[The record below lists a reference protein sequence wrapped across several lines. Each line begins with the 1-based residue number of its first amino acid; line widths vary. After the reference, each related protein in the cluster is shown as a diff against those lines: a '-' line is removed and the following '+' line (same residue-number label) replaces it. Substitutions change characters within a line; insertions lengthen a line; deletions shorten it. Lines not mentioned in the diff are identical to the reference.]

1 MFSTDRLWLGEYKM
15 SIAVVGSIH
24 ADFYVKVKRFP
35 QPDETIIG
43 SDYALYPGGKGANQA
58 VGCAR
63 LGVETYMIGAVG
75 NDYIGS
81 MLIDNLARN
90 GVRIDYV
97 YKANCGSGVAFIILN
112 EETGENM
119 IIVSPGADNAVT
131 PQHVEDSLKNL
142 REKVKIFLTQLEIP
156 VETVYRGLEIAKEF
170 GMLTILNPAPARSLD
185 RNIFRFV
192 DIAVPNRVELQ
203 QLAGVKIESI
213 EDVFKAS
220 EKLLEW
226 GVKAVVTTLGSRGAA
241 IAAHNIKTVVGAFN
255 VPVVDTTGAGD
266 AFVAGLAVALL
277 ENREIVNAVRFA
289 NAVAALK
296 IARMGAQSMPTRSEV
311 DDFIKSYERVVV
323 EPAGQPF
330 Q

>member
-1 MFSTDRLWLGEYKM
+1 M

-35 QPDETIIG
+35 QPDETVIG
-43 SDYALYPGGKGANQA
+43 SDYAIYPGGKGANQA

-75 NDYIGS
+75 DDYIGS

-97 YKANCGSGVAFIILN
+97 YKASCSSGVAFIILN
-112 EETGENM
+112 EETRENM

-131 PQHVEDSLKNL
+131 PQLVEDSLKSL
-142 REKVKIFLTQLEIP
+142 RGKAKILLTQLEIP
-156 VETVYRGLEIAKEF
+156 IETVYRSLEIAKEF
-170 GMLTILNPAPARSLD
+170 GILTILNPAPARSLD
-185 RNIFRFV
+185 RDMFRFV

-203 QLAGVKIESI
+203 QLTGVKIESI
-213 EDVFKAS
+213 EDVFRAS

-226 GVKAVVTTLGSRGAA
+226 GVEVVITTLGSRGAA
-241 IAAHNIKTVVGAFN
+241 IATRNTKTIAKAFK

-277 ENREIVNAVRFA
+277 ENREITDAVRFA

-296 IARMGAQSMPTRSEV
+296 ITRMGAQSMPTRSEV
-311 DDFIKSYERVVV
+311 DHLVKNYETQLV
-323 EPAGQPF
+323 EVEASVGLRDLMSVG
-330 Q
+330 

>member
-1 MFSTDRLWLGEYKM
+1 M

-35 QPDETIIG
+35 QPDETVIG
-43 SDYALYPGGKGANQA
+43 SDFIIYPGGKGANQA

-75 NDYIGS
+75 SDYIGS
-81 MLIDNLARN
+81 LLIDNLARN

-97 YKANCGSGVAFIILN
+97 YKAGCSSGVAFIILN

-131 PQHVEDSLKNL
+131 PQIVEDALKGL
-142 REKVKIFLTQLEIP
+142 VGKAKVLLTQLEIP
-156 VETVYRGLEIAKEF
+156 IETVYRSLEMAKQHGL
-170 GMLTILNPAPARSLD
+170 LTILNPAPARILD
-185 RNIFRFV
+185 RGIYKFI
-192 DIAVPNRVELQ
+192 DIIIPNRVELQ
-203 QLAGVKIESI
+203 QLTGMNINSF
-213 EDVFKAS
+213 EDVFRAS

-226 GVKAVVTTLGSRGAA
+226 GVRAVVTTLGSKGTAITTRG
-241 IAAHNIKTVVGAFN
+241 IKTVVKAFK

-266 AFVAGLAVALL
+266 AFVAGFAAALL
-277 ENREIVNAVRFA
+277 ENRDIVDATRYA

-296 IARMGAQSMPTRSEV
+296 IARMGAQSMPTRDEV
-311 DDFIKSYERVVV
+311 EEFMRRYNMLSVGV
-323 EPAGQPF
+323 EIEKLA
-330 Q
+330 